1 MAIIKKF
8 RIKSFKKVEPIIE
21 FENVSLSY
29 GNRLILDNINF
40 KINKNSIHGML
51 GPNGAGKSTI
61 FNLITGLIKPMGG
74 KIKIFGEDV
83 TEYPIY
89 IRTRKFKTGYVPQY
103 GGFFND
109 LTLHDNLKAI
119 SEIVIEN
126 KNLRTE
132 RVDYLISKFEFGNLK
147 DIKGKF
153 LSGGQKKR
161 LTIALALLSEPKVLL
176 LDEIYAALDVL
187 TIKMLQ
193 ETIVNLQQE
202 NQITTCI
209 CDHQARDLLA
219 TCDIAM
225 ILNDGKIIAQ
235 DTPSNLVKDIKAKDA
250 YFGDSFKLN

>member
-1 MAIIKKF
+1 MFA
-8 RIKSFKKVEPIIE
+8 SP
-21 FENVSLSY
+21 
-29 GNRLILDNINF
+29 
-40 KINKNSIHGML
+40 
-51 GPNGAGKSTI
+51 
-61 FNLITGLIKPMGG
+61 
-74 KIKIFGEDV
+74 
-83 TEYPIY
+83 
-89 IRTRKFKTGYVPQY
+89 
-103 GGFFND
+103 
-109 LTLHDNLKAI
+109 
-119 SEIVIEN
+119 
-126 KNLRTE
+126 
-132 RVDYLISKFEFGNLK
+132 SKLFEFGNLK

-235 DTPSNLVKDIKAKDA
+235 DTPSNLVKDIRAKDA